1 MAPSHTLSLTEVN
14 RTLES
19 SFTFAQ
25 IKTVSIRDKG
35 TNVNR
40 SIQLNLHT
48 FSTYVI
54 FLCMPR
60 CGDFCGTN
68 SSFLSYKKVV
78 PRKDQGEIPINSQ
91 QSVHQ
96 YILIAIPRQFF

>member
-19 SFTFAQ
+19 SLTFAK
-25 IKTVSIRDKG
+25 IKTASIRDKG
-35 TNVNR
+35 ANVNR

-48 FSTYVI
+48 FSTCVI
-54 FLCMPR
+54 FLWIPR
-60 CGDFCGTN
+60 CSDFGGTN

-78 PRKDQGEIPINSQ
+78 PRKDQGELPIKSQ